1 MSRLDPEVN
10 ARRMQASSVWPTLR
24 EDGASSSPSNKR
36 VREYAVTGTK
46 RRASRRHRHW
56 RLRTYLAERRRRAN
70 WTERRR
76 LPLAAALR
84 VRSGGG
90 RFRRRR
96 GRPPRRRRRRR
107 RRRSQQPWRDAE
119 AAGAPSS
126 LPHPL
131 RPRLL
136 VVSSRFNPPPPS
148 FIVLLDRPAEL
159 SPTILSILRERPS
172 GAFHLPGSSGDC
184 KSRSRRSPGLSSKKL
199 RRVAR
204 GREKTVVGGF
214 NSLLSNS
221 FFEARETGLLMDR
234 RPRSSTRINLQEA
247 YAANKYVKSELT
259 INIANVSLIA

>member
-1 MSRLDPEVN
+1 MSRFNPEVN
-10 ARRMQASSVWPTLR
+10 ARRMQASSAWSTLR
-24 EDGASSSPSNKR
+24 EGGATSSPNNKR

-46 RRASRRHRHW
+46 RRASQRHRHW

-136 VVSSRFNPPPPS
+136 VVSSRFNPP
-148 FIVLLDRPAEL
+148 VLH
-159 SPTILSILRERPS
+159 RPS
-172 GAFHLPGSSGDC
+172 PPPGRAIPHYSIDPTGEALWC
-184 KSRSRRSPGLSSKKL
+184 VPFAWFERR
-199 RRVAR
+199 
-204 GREKTVVGGF
+204 
-214 NSLLSNS
+214 
-221 FFEARETGLLMDR
+221 
-234 RPRSSTRINLQEA
+234 LQ
-247 YAANKYVKSELT
+247 
-259 INIANVSLIA
+259 IALA

>member
-1 MSRLDPEVN
+1 MNS
-10 ARRMQASSVWPTLR
+10 
-24 EDGASSSPSNKR
+24 DGAEYHGSDTRKSTRERCTRHPRGLRGRWDSTSSSKR
-36 VREYAVTGTK
+36 VRSDTK

-126 LPHPL
+126 LPHSL
-131 RPRLL
+131 RPRFLR
-136 VVSSRFNPPPPS
+136 RFISLQSPS
-148 FIVLLDRPAEL
+148 CLPFIVLPDRPAKL

-184 KSRSRRSPGLSSKKL
+184 KSRSRRSPGLSSRKL

-204 GREKTVVGGF
+204 GREETVVSGF
-214 NSLLSNS
+214 NSFTE

-234 RPRSSTRINLQEA
+234 LVFIDENNLQGA
-247 YAANKYVKSELT
+247 YVANKYVGSELS
-259 INIANVSLIA
+259 INIVSLIT